1 MELISL
7 QNVSKKYK
15 TKELY
20 SSINEV
26 FNEADSVAFV
36 GHNGCGKST
45 MLKIIARLVNPTEG
59 KVIYSRQ
66 LKIRYVP
73 EKFEPENITAQDFL
87 GFMGR
92 IDGLSMGYLDS
103 TINGF
108 ANDFFITDFLD
119 TNMKNL
125 SKGTLQKVAVI
136 QALLDRPDV
145 LLLDEPLSGQDKE
158 SQDVFVKKV
167 NELREEGT
175 TIFMS
180 CHEDWLVKAISD
192 KVYTFSNGL
201 MVKRTCSENMSYILS
216 FYNGR
221 NIPIAD
227 GMKRCGDYYLLRV
240 KEQDINVTVA
250 RLINCGWELRGL
262 KNEKDI

>member
-73 EKFEPENITAQDFL
+73 EKFEPENITARDFL

-125 SKGTLQKVAVI
+125 SKVPCKRLRSYRRCLT
-136 QALLDRPDV
+136 DRM
-145 LLLDEPLSGQDKE
+145 SCFWMNR
-158 SQDVFVKKV
+158 SQDRIK
-167 NELREEGT
+167 NRR
-175 TIFMS
+175 M
-180 CHEDWLVKAISD
+180 
-192 KVYTFSNGL
+192 FS
-201 MVKRTCSENMSYILS
+201 
-216 FYNGR
+216 
-221 NIPIAD
+221 
-227 GMKRCGDYYLLRV
+227 
-240 KEQDINVTVA
+240 
-250 RLINCGWELRGL
+250 
-262 KNEKDI
+262 